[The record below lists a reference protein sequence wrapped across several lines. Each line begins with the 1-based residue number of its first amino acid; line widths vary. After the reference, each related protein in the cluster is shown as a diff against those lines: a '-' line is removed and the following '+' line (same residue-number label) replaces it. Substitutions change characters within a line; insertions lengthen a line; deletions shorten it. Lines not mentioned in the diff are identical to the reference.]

1 MEMIDIAQYTGS
13 AAGIVLVMGYW
24 LKTTLK
30 KVGELEN
37 LNDEL
42 QAESKNDLRDILP
55 LLNET
60 SNLLKDVTE
69 DGNAEVLE
77 HLKAINT
84 KIENVQC
91 RAKD

>member
-1 MEMIDIAQYTGS
+1 MIDIAQYTGS